1 MTKEEF
7 ADEWQHEIDGWLLDA
22 AMEGRRGAELSVW
35 LRNMRGKIRAKLFA
49 IHDELTDKPALTIA
63 KGTK

>member
-1 MTKEEF
+1 MTQEEF

-22 AMEGRRGAELSVW
+22 AMAGRTGAELSVW
-35 LRNMRGKIRAKLFA
+35 LRNMRGKIRAKLFL
-49 IHDELTDKPALTIA
+49 IHAELTPKPTLTIA